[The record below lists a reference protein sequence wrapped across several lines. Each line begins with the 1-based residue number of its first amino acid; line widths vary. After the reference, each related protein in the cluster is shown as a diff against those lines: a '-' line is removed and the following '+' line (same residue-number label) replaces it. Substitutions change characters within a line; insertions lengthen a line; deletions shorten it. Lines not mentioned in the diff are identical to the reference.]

1 MIDVSAKE
9 VAPSFDVSYLERRME
24 RIERQLRMLFD
35 YLEAKKIL
43 DEKIR
48 QMFSETKTNNE
59 ELIEWYISELK
70 KKQITQ

>member
-1 MIDVSAKE
+1 VIDVSAKE